1 MNKTIVYAGI
11 AGFLLGI
18 GCGFL
23 VAPKTRDI
31 GSYQPMLTSLT
42 SQGRAEVQKM
52 ISEINAILDEDI
64 GEIMAE
70 KTRAL
75 QAITAKEP
83 DRAAADFYRAGM
95 EDKMNKTQAKIDK
108 IVLDSIQNMPLIDRR
123 TYMKFYAKN
132 RSALKLRSI
141 VLPLIAA
148 TGFDDMDGELVL
160 KPRFPT
166 VNPS

>member
-1 MNKTIVYAGI
+1 MNKTVIFTGI
-11 AGFLLGI
+11 ACFIFGI

-23 VAPKTRDI
+23 AVPKIRDI
-31 GSYQPMLTSLT
+31 GPYQPMLTSLT
-42 SQGRAEVQKM
+42 SQGRGEVQKM
-52 ISEINAILDEDI
+52 ILEINAILDEDI

-108 IVLDSIQNMPLIDRR
+108 IILDSIQNMPLIDRR
-123 TYMKFYAKN
+123 TYMKFYMKN

-141 VLPLIAA
+141 VLPLITA
-148 TGFDDMDGELVL
+148 TGLDDINGELVL

-166 VNPS
+166 IDPS